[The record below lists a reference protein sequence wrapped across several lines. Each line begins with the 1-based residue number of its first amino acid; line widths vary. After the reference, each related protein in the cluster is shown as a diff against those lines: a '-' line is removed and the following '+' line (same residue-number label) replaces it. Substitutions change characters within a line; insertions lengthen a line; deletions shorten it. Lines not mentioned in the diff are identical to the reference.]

1 MKIERVPS
9 LFSFNPHNIVSNHEI
24 FGKRQKVISATGEVV
39 EEKAFTDDGLFSPV
53 IFGSFETEH
62 DYSCKCK
69 HLVGKFY
76 DGMTCP
82 KCGNKVEYTLTIY
95 KED

>member
-53 IFGSFETEH
+53 IFG
-62 DYSCKCK
+62 
-69 HLVGKFY
+69 
-76 DGMTCP
+76 
-82 KCGNKVEYTLTIY
+82 
-95 KED
+95 